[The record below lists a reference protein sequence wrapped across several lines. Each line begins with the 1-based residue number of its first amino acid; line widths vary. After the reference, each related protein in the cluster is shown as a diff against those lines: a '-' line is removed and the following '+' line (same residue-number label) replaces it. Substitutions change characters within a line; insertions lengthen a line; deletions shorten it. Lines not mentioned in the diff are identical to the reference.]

1 MLKLQNVS
9 KIYSVRSSNNY
20 SSRSSIN
27 HIVLDGL
34 NLDVKERDL
43 VTIAGPF
50 GCGKSELFN
59 IVPSID
65 TL

>member
-9 KIYSVRSSNNY
+9 KIYSVRSSKNY

-50 GCGKSELFN
+50 GCGKVSCL
-59 IVPSID
+59 
-65 TL
+65 T